1 MMRFTSIL
9 TLAATAAITLT
20 ALQFSAPAK
29 ADAFAEADEA
39 VKYRQGAFS
48 LIRENFGHM
57 AGMVR
62 GEIEFDA
69 ESFQKRAEAL
79 KHLSYIPFDGF
90 SGAGAGITDGS
101 DALPGIWENW
111 DDFNDKAEAFKEAA
125 HELARA
131 SEDASLRELRP
142 KFMAAARTCQQCHDE
157 YRAD

>member
-1 MMRFTSIL
+1 MRFTSIL
-9 TLAATAAITLT
+9 TVAATAAITIT

-29 ADAFAEADEA
+29 ADAFAEAEEA
-39 VKYRQGAFS
+39 VEYRQKAFS

-90 SGAGAGITDGS
+90 AGAGHGVTENS
-101 DALPGIWENW
+101 EALPGIWENW
-111 DDFNDKAEAFKEAA
+111 DDFNEKADAFNKAA
-125 HELARA
+125 HELAKA
-131 SEDASLRELRP
+131 SQGADLRSLRP
-142 KFMAAARTCQQCHDE
+142 SFMATARTCQQCHDE